1 MVIDQYLK
9 RYEWCV
15 NADDSNFYQ
24 LLCGCLKFK
33 FLDHIIASY
42 FSKLFSFLGV
52 FAKYLTDSV
61 YQKLLKWDHSD

>member
-24 LLCGCLKFK
+24 LLCGCLKFE

-42 FSKLFSFLGV
+42 FSKLFSFFGGGEII
-52 FAKYLTDSV
+52 
-61 YQKLLKWDHSD
+61 